1 MKKLVLALG
10 GIALGAC
17 SGKIYQGIKNT
28 WNEFIFK
35 DLIALRKVIKQYE
48 EMEKIYPSYLN
59 DPKFLEFRKAY
70 KYDAEVIHNMKDH
83 LFSDLKK
90 EKLIQIGTTMEA
102 FMEYGD
108 KYLENDETALKI
120 NWRFCTMKFRFD
132 SALFQLQDINK
143 MD

>member
-35 DLIALRKVIKQYE
+35 DLITLRKVIKQYE

-59 DPKFLEFRKAY
+59 DPKFLEFKKAY
-70 KYDAEVIHNMKDH
+70 KYDAEEINNINRY

-102 FMEYGD
+102 FIEYGD
-108 KYLENDETALKI
+108 KYLKDDGTASKI
-120 NWRFCTMKFRFD
+120 ILSFIYMKFNFNI
-132 SALFQLQDINK
+132 ALLQL
-143 MD
+143 